1 MKLHQNAKELVLIE
15 VDGLGL
21 IMGEIRYNRQTETVL
36 FALEKA
42 AFFDLYFPCS
52 VLYDQKRGPVV
63 HPHVLTAMTVSSIRI
78 QRSRVSFFVLES
90 DINPKLIQQYHNL
103 LEAVLLKHGVT
114 SPWKTT
120 KDQGPDQPKPTGGSR
135 VITLSDH
142 KEKP

>member
-52 VLYDQKRGPVV
+52 VLYDQQRGPVI

-103 LEAVLLKHGVT
+103 LEAVLLKQGV
-114 SPWKTT
+114 SPRKTA

-135 VITLSDH
+135 VITLNDH
-142 KEKP
+142 KEKQ